1 MALWINTNIVF
12 EREMNLLHVTLE
24 RVSDAKKIIHY
35 CQLHFWY
42 VRVSTTMVANIISKR
57 PTFSKLKH

>member
-24 RVSDAKKIIHY
+24 RVSDAKKKNY
-35 CQLHFWY
+35 PLLP
-42 VRVSTTMVANIISKR
+42 VAFLVCKGKYNHGS
-57 PTFSKLKH
+57 